1 MFDLI
6 VIGGGHAGIE
16 AAVAAARMGC
26 SVGLITGEAAAIGRM
41 SCNPAIGGTAK
52 GHLVHEIDA
61 LGGVMGELADATGI
75 QFRLLNRSKGPAIW
89 SSRCQSDRDAYAAA
103 AQVLVAAES
112 GITVVEEMVV
122 DVAARGGRV
131 AAVVTAAGGE
141 IGCRALVVA
150 SGTFLNGVLFT
161 GLDGRAGGRHGE
173 QPATGLSEAF
183 RRLGLTTGRLK
194 TGTPPRLQRTSI
206 DFSVL
211 SEQPGDA
218 QPVPFSRRTDP
229 AQFPRLP
236 QVSCHITYTNPAT
249 HELLETGF
257 DRSPMFTG
265 RIRGAG
271 PRYCPSIEDKVVRFA
286 DRERHQLF
294 LEPEGLDSDLIYL
307 NGFSSSLP
315 AEVQLA
321 ALRTVPGLEQVEVA
335 RYGYAVEYDFFPAY
349 QVDATLESKHLR
361 GLYFAGQVNGTSGYE
376 EAAAQGLMAGINAAL
391 SLQRRA
397 GGAREELVLRRDE
410 AYIGVLIDDLVTKP
424 SHEPYRMF
432 TSRAEHRLVLR
443 QDNADR
449 RLSAYGHE
457 IGLIGDDAMA
467 RVRRRS
473 YLLETA
479 MAELRRRTVA
489 PAAVNGWL
497 RARGASELQ
506 RPESAAA
513 LCRRPEVRLGALL
526 TEALAHPAGADDMR
540 TAGPAPAPPAASCA
554 GTDDAAPPTSGA
566 AHPALA
572 AGPTADP
579 RAGGRAGASPIGLH
593 PVAELRRT
601 TLAPAAVNGWLRVQ
615 GAGELQ
621 RPESAAHLA
630 PAEAPTAAADAC
642 GLAAS
647 SPTAR
652 ALGKHDADSR
662 ASGVV
667 HPGRAAAPT
676 ADPNADGPVP
686 PLPAALHGGVE
697 DGATPASGVAHAA
710 PAATRTAAPDAA
722 GRAAASST
730 TLPPGADA
738 AAPRA
743 SGLAHPVP
751 AAVPARTVGSAGG
764 ATNGT
769 GGGAGVL
776 PCHGTPARSAP
787 APLQLDGEPARPGDP
802 LAALLADPEALAAA
816 EVELKYEG
824 YIARERHNIERLQR
838 FEALRIPESFDYSVI
853 DALSREGREKLQL
866 VRPRTLGQATRISG
880 VSPADVSILLV
891 QLRAGS
897 RARVRA

>member
-103 AQVLVAAES
+103 AQALVSGQS

-131 AAVVTAAGGE
+131 AAVVTAGGGE

-161 GLDGRAGGRHGE
+161 GLDGSAGGRHGE

-194 TGTPPRLQRTSI
+194 TGTPPRLLRASI

-218 QPVPFSRRTDP
+218 EPVPFSRRTDP

-473 YLLETA
+473 HLLEA
-479 MAELRRRTVA
+479 AVAELRRTTVA
-489 PAAVNGWL
+489 PAAVNDWL

-526 TEALAHPAGADDMR
+526 TEALAHPGRTRAG
-540 TAGPAPAPPAASCA
+540 APAPPLPAELHGAAV
-554 GTDDAAPPTSGA
+554 DAAPPA
-566 AHPALA
+566 F
-572 AGPTADP
+572 
-579 RAGGRAGASPIGLH
+579 RAVP
-593 PVAELRRT
+593 
-601 TLAPAAVNGWLRVQ
+601 
-615 GAGELQ
+615 
-621 RPESAAHLA
+621 
-630 PAEAPTAAADAC
+630 APT
-642 GLAAS
+642 
-647 SPTAR
+647 
-652 ALGKHDADSR
+652 
-662 ASGVV
+662 
-667 HPGRAAAPT
+667 AAPT
-676 ADPNADGPVP
+676 ADPY
-686 PLPAALHGGVE
+686 
-697 DGATPASGVAHAA
+697 
-710 PAATRTAAPDAA
+710 AA
-722 GRAAASST
+722 GRAAASPT
-730 TLPPGADA
+730 ALHPEAED

-743 SGLAHPVP
+743 SGVAHPMP
-751 AAVPARTVGSAGG
+751 AAAGAVDLAGG
-764 ATNGT
+764 ATNST
-769 GGGAGVL
+769 AGSAGML
-776 PCHGTPARSAP
+776 PRADKPPRSAP
-787 APLQLDGEPARPGDP
+787 VPLQLDLEPPHPGDP

-838 FEALRIPESFDYSVI
+838 FEALRIPESFDYTDI
-853 DALSREGREKLQL
+853 HALSHEGREKLQL

-897 RARVRA
+897 RGRVRA

>member
-103 AQVLVAAES
+103 AQALVAAES
-112 GITVVEEMVV
+112 GITVVEEMVI

-131 AAVVTAAGGE
+131 AAVVTAGGGE

-218 QPVPFSRRTDP
+218 EPVPFSRRTDP

-391 SLQRRA
+391 LLQRRA

-449 RLSAYGHE
+449 RLSAYGHQL
-457 IGLIGDDAMA
+457 GLIGDDAIA
-467 RVRRRS
+467 RLRRRS
-473 YLLETA
+473 RLLEEA
-479 MAELRRRTVA
+479 IAELRRTTLA

-497 RARGASELQ
+497 RERGASELQ

-526 TEALAHPAGADDMR
+526 AAALPHLGAADHLLNGD
-540 TAGPAPAPPAASCA
+540 PPAA
-554 GTDDAAPPTSGA
+554 
-566 AHPALA
+566 
-572 AGPTADP
+572 
-579 RAGGRAGASPIGLH
+579 AGASIDTGDGAWAVDRVGGTDP
-593 PVAELRRT
+593 EQ
-601 TLAPAAVNGWLRVQ
+601 APDTN
-615 GAGELQ
+615 
-621 RPESAAHLA
+621 
-630 PAEAPTAAADAC
+630 AADA
-642 GLAAS
+642 
-647 SPTAR
+647 
-652 ALGKHDADSR
+652 
-662 ASGVV
+662 GV
-667 HPGRAAAPT
+667 
-676 ADPNADGPVP
+676 
-686 PLPAALHGGVE
+686 PLPC
-697 DGATPASGVAHAA
+697 S
-710 PAATRTAAPDAA
+710 R
-722 GRAAASST
+722 
-730 TLPPGADA
+730 
-738 AAPRA
+738 
-743 SGLAHPVP
+743 
-751 AAVPARTVGSAGG
+751 VGSATRSQSRSADTGAHPRRSRPGG
-764 ATNGT
+764 VPEQAPGT
-769 GGGAGVL
+769 ETADTGTIAPRTGAGSVS
-776 PCHGTPARSAP
+776 PARSQLAVASATVP
-787 APLQLDGEPARPGDP
+787 CPGAGPLT
-802 LAALLADPEALAAA
+802 ALLADPEALAAA

-838 FEALRIPESFDYSVI
+838 FEALRIPPTFDYGTVT
-853 DALSREGREKLQL
+853 ALSHEGREKLQL

-897 RARVRA
+897 RGRLRG